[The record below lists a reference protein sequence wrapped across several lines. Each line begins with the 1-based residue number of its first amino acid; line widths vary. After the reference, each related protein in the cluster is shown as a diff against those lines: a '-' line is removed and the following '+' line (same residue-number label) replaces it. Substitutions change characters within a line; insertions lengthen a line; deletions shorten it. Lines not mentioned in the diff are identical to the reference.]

1 MRRSLRFG
9 LATALVLL
17 GLAGAPA
24 LAEET
29 TLNRITQVKPGYT
42 MLQVLGTLGA
52 PTDIVGNVFWYKDLG
67 KVEFEGT
74 GSPLDTTKVIKVEQS
89 TIQPAVK

>member
-1 MRRSLRFG
+1 LRAPRYDPG
-9 LATALVLL
+9 AGRVIVEAR
-17 GLAGAPA
+17 AGAPA

-42 MLQVLGTLGA
+42 MLQVLGTLGP

>member
-1 MRRSLRFG
+1 VVV
-9 LATALVLL
+9 A
-17 GLAGAPA
+17 LAGQPA
-24 LAEET
+24 FSEDT
-29 TLNRITQVKPGYT
+29 TLNRITQVKPGFT
-42 MLQVLGTLGA
+42 MLQVLGTLGP

-74 GSPLDTTKVIKVEQS
+74 GSPLDTAKVIKVEQS